1 MAVVFGPG
9 TLAEFPES
17 RVGTILQIRA
27 SLKLMGPGLVSSWL
41 LVLAALGLIGCGS
54 PESRSGAEPLRVAAA
69 ADLQTVLPE
78 LVEAFVRNNR
88 SARPELMFG
97 ASGQLALQLRQ
108 GAPVD
113 LFLSADRHFVDDLV
127 SQGVLVARSAR
138 DYIQGSLCL
147 VVHASARSS
156 VREITD
162 LSDPAV
168 SRIAIA
174 NPETAPY
181 GRAAK
186 EALVAADLW
195 DRLESRIVFAE
206 NVRQALQFVQSGNAE
221 AGLVGCALARTTD
234 LAQFEVDPDLYDPI
248 VQRLGWVR
256 GSRHAEAAQ
265 AFSDFLLG
273 AEAQKIL
280 QDHGFRPCTGPPSG
294 NTRGMR

>member
-1 MAVVFGPG
+1 M
-9 TLAEFPES
+9 
-17 RVGTILQIRA
+17 
-27 SLKLMGPGLVSSWL
+27 
-41 LVLAALGLIGCGS
+41 GCGS
-54 PESRSGAEPLRVAAA
+54 TESRSDSEPLRVAAA

-78 LVEAFVRNNR
+78 LVEAYMRTSR
-88 SARPELMFG
+88 STRPELMFG

-108 GAPVD
+108 GAPID
-113 LFLSADRHFVDDLV
+113 LFLSADRRFVDDLV
-127 SQGVLVARSAR
+127 KQGVLEAGSAR
-138 DYIQGSLCL
+138 DYTQGTLCL

-156 VREITD
+156 VRQITD
-162 LSDPAV
+162 LSDPAI

-195 DRLESRIVFAE
+195 DRLESRLVFAE
-206 NVRQALQFVQSGNAE
+206 NVRQALHFVQSGNAE

-234 LAQFEVDPDLYDPI
+234 LAQLEVDPELYDPI
-248 VQRLGWVR
+248 VQRLGWVH

-273 AEAQKIL
+273 AVAQKIL
-280 QDHGFRPCTGPPSG
+280 QDHGFRPCTGPSSG
-294 NTRGMR
+294 DTRGMR